1 MDTMNLSAN
10 GASVDTKKLNA
21 EATLN
26 PNAVEFVPFALKSQ
40 AAKVTAAEISP
51 KFAEKSILDRSESSV
66 SKNSNTEE
74 EAQQYWSHQLPDD
87 IIPDFEGM
95 GLDNEMNSS
104 LFSSLSLND
113 VNKAS
118 RYTSPKNSGFKL
130 QEHQA
135 FSHHHVNGNNQ
146 AEKLGYP
153 VSPDGESF
161 QTSLSKHWEKK
172 VGGRDQLLARE
183 GNPYNGNS
191 SEPFMAEMLNKQL
204 LLENA
209 DLSSLEFLASQFPS
223 FAAESI
229 TEAYLSNGGDLN
241 MTINMLTQLEVG
253 YMVLQRLIFFKSCIT
268 FSLGGIRCLVQEL
281 ILHCLL
287 LCR

>member
-1 MDTMNLSAN
+1 MDTVNLSAK

-26 PNAVEFVPFALKSQ
+26 PNAAEFVPFALKSP
-40 AAKVTAAEISP
+40 KVKAAETSP
-51 KFAEKSILDRSESSV
+51 QFAEKSVLDRSESSV
-66 SKNSNTEE
+66 SNNSNTEE

-104 LFSSLSLND
+104 LFSSLTLND

-118 RYTSPKNSGFKL
+118 RYNSPKYSGFKL

-135 FSHHHVNGNNQ
+135 FSHHHVEGNNR
-146 AEKLGYP
+146 AEKRGYP
-153 VSPDGESF
+153 VPPNGERF
-161 QTSLSKHWEKK
+161 RTSLYKPWEKII
-172 VGGRDQLLARE
+172 GGRDQLLARE

-191 SEPFMAEMLNKQL
+191 SEPFMAEMSNKQL

-209 DLSSLEFLASQFPS
+209 DLCSLEFLALQFPS

-229 TEAYLSNGGDLN
+229 TEAYMSNGGDLN
-241 MTINMLTQLEVG
+241 MTTNMLTQLEVG
-253 YMVLQRLIFFKSCIT
+253 YVPLQRLIF
-268 FSLGGIRCLVQEL
+268 
-281 ILHCLL
+281 
-287 LCR
+287 